1 MASADQLRALIESHV
16 RGDEDRF
23 QLVAL
28 QVAADEAKRGHGR
41 LAGELRG
48 LVERSA
54 RGPKGTREV
63 RELSPVERKPV
74 SIFQPQGELSEL
86 LVAEASQDRLSQL
99 VLLPDLRARLERVL
113 RENRGREKLKGRGL
127 EPRRKLLLMGPP
139 GSGKTY
145 TASALAGELALPL
158 FTVRLDGLLSKYLGE
173 TAGRLRSIFDALGA
187 TRGVYLFDEFDAIGV
202 ERGHGADVG
211 EIRRVLTAFLQLLE
225 RDESDSLIVAATN
238 HGDALDRA
246 LFRRFDDVLR
256 YGQPGPEL
264 VVKAMKAHLLTVDCR
279 KVDWD
284 VVRREAEGL
293 SYAELAN
300 ACNDAAK
307 LAVLDDVVE
316 LPTGYL
322 LDALRDRRREA
333 QPEPPG

>member
-16 RGDEDRF
+16 RGDEARF

-28 QVAADEAKRGHGR
+28 QVAADEAKRGHGK

-48 LVERSA
+48 LVERPVVRPDAGREGRSIA
-54 RGPKGTREV
+54 RAAPKT
-63 RELSPVERKPV
+63 V
-74 SIFQPQGELSEL
+74 SIFQPQGELADL
-86 LVAEASQDRLSQL
+86 LVAEATDDRLSQL
-99 VLLPDLRARLERVL
+99 ILQPDLRARLERVL
-113 RENRGREKLKGRGL
+113 RENRGQEKLKSKGL

-173 TAGRLRSIFDALGA
+173 TALRLRAIFDALSA

-202 ERGHGADVG
+202 ERGTGGDVG
-211 EIRRVLTAFLQLLE
+211 EIRRVLTAFLQLVE
-225 RDESDSLIVAATN
+225 RDDSESLIVAATN

-256 YGQPGPEL
+256 YGLPGPDL
-264 VVKAMKAHLLTVDCR
+264 IVKAMQAHLLTVDCR
-279 KVDWD
+279 RVDWQ
-284 VVRREAEGL
+284 VALKEADGL
-293 SYAELAN
+293 SFADLAR

-322 LDALRDRRREA
+322 VEALRERRREA
-333 QPEPPG
+333 PPAPPG